1 MGFDATVD
9 VKTKEIS
16 RFVPN
21 QQNANVLRKPGSGDA
36 SARIAALE
44 KRVNQLELALK
55 ISASGDV
62 CLHGGSVTITA
73 QQNIYL
79 KPAKRVLIEHLA
91 TRALEFVHYR
101 RMKLFK

>member
-1 MGFDATVD
+1 M
-9 VKTKEIS
+9 
-16 RFVPN
+16 
-21 QQNANVLRKPGSGDA
+21 
-36 SARIAALE
+36 
-44 KRVNQLELALK
+44 NQLELALK

-62 CLHGGSVTITA
+62 CLHGGSVTLTA